1 MNLKSIVFILF
12 LSLNLNLVAQE
23 VQWRGPNRDGKYP
36 DTNLLQEWPNGGPK
50 RVLLK
55 EKLGSGYAS
64 PVVYKDVIYITGRRD
79 SVDVL
84 TALTMKGDVLWE
96 TSIGKSWPSSYP
108 DSRNTPTIEN
118 NRIYVTASMGTVNC
132 IKAETG
138 EIIWAV
144 NTHDKYKGEFH
155 YWGMAESSLL
165 TETAVISSPSGKETA
180 MVALSKIDGSLIW
193 KTKSMGDIHSYVSP
207 LLIEYNGVKQ
217 IVGIT
222 SEYVLSVNPE
232 NGDINWSFNLK
243 DILEEGVNNINTN
256 TPLYHDGE
264 IYVTRGYNAESVM
277 LKMAEDSKSV
287 SLKWSSNALDTHH
300 GGVVLLDGYIYG
312 SNWLN
317 NGKGNWLCQEWETG
331 KIMYEEKWYN
341 KGPIIFADNRLYI
354 YEEKQGNVG
363 LIEPNP
369 SKFILKGTF
378 KIDEGNGPH
387 WGHPTIYNG
396 YLLIRHGKA
405 LMIYDIK
412 KDRAL

>member
-12 LSLNLNLVAQE
+12 ISLNLNLVAQE

-36 DTNLLQEWPNGGPK
+36 DTNLLQEWPDGGPK

-55 EKLGSGYAS
+55 GKLGSGYAS
-64 PVVYKDVIYITGRRD
+64 PVVYNDVIYITGRRD
-79 SVDVL
+79 SFDVL

-96 TSIGKSWPSSYP
+96 TTIGKSWPSSYP
-108 DSRNTPTIEN
+108 DSRSTPTIEN
-118 NRIYVTASMGTVNC
+118 NRIYVTASLGTVNC
-132 IKAETG
+132 INAETG

-144 NTHDKYKGEFH
+144 NTHEKYKGEFH
-155 YWGMAESSLL
+155 IWGMAESILL
-165 TETAVISSPSGKETA
+165 TETAVISSPTGKETA
-180 MVALSKIDGSLIW
+180 MVALSKVDGSLIW
-193 KTKSMGDIHSYVSP
+193 KTKSMGDVRSYASP

-222 SEYVLSVNPE
+222 SENVLSVNPE
-232 NGDINWSFNLK
+232 TGDINWSYNLK
-243 DILEEGVNNINTN
+243 KGHAHGVNNINTN

-287 SLKWSSNALDTHH
+287 SLKWSNKALDTHH

-331 KIMYEEKWYN
+331 KIMYEEKWHN
-341 KGPIIFADNRLYI
+341 KGQIIFADKRLYI

-405 LMIYDIK
+405 LMIYDIR
-412 KDRAL
+412 KDRS